1 MNGIDLASTLRLP
14 ASGLHYLD
22 ETDGRASVVAG
33 YTTGRSSLLVQGPI
47 LYRPPGSSIWLV
59 RVDPRRA
66 ADGPSYMIDAS
77 VAARFVP
84 LTVPPVPGLE
94 DRLREDLNAAATF
107 TRTQLDLNE
116 ADTKYWK
123 SAAVTDFKEE
133 LGAAPGRLATF
144 YGNVAGGAIRTVS
157 SIAGGAAGAFYG
169 ALPFWLQVGI
179 PAVVAL
185 AGVAGA
191 AAIVRRVP
199 SFTPGA

>member
-1 MNGIDLASTLRLP
+1 MNGIDLASILRLP
-14 ASGLHYLD
+14 VSGLHYLD
-22 ETDGRASVVAG
+22 ETDGRSSVVAG
-33 YTTGRSSLLVQGPI
+33 YTTGASSLLVQGPI

-66 ADGPSYMIDAS
+66 GDGPSYMIDAS

-84 LTVPPVPGLE
+84 LTVPPVPGLG

-116 ADTKYWK
+116 ADTRYWK
-123 SAAVTDFKEE
+123 SAAVADFKEE

-169 ALPFWLQVGI
+169 ALPFWLQVSI

-199 SFTPGA
+199 AFTPGA